1 MIVRLNVKS
10 NHPTISDIDDS
21 GIRPGSK
28 DYSGSFAGQEP
39 QKWFAG
45 LVATML
51 APLRLKHRPF
61 DFVGLATELLDR
73 VANLFISQVR
83 FLNLDR
89 CHSSCSLA
97 LFIRR
102 TVREPTIP
110 PAMNPIISPQA
121 AVLVIEPNN
130 SAGNS

>member
-51 APLRLKHRPF
+51 APLRPKHRPF
-61 DFVGLATELLDR
+61 DFVGPATELPDR
-73 VANLFISQVR
+73 VANLSISHGW

-97 LFIRR
+97 LSIRI
-102 TVREPTIP
+102 TVREPTIA
-110 PAMNPIISPQA
+110 PATNPT
-121 AVLVIEPNN
+121 
-130 SAGNS
+130 

>member
-28 DYSGSFAGQEP
+28 HYSRSFAGQEP

-51 APLRLKHRPF
+51 TPLRLKHRPL
-61 DFVGLATELLDR
+61 DLAGLATELLDR
-73 VANLFISQVR
+73 IANLFISQVR
-83 FLNLDR
+83 FLDR
-89 CHSSCSLA
+89 KSTRLTSSHEWLS
-97 LFIRR
+97 
-102 TVREPTIP
+102 
-110 PAMNPIISPQA
+110 
-121 AVLVIEPNN
+121 
-130 SAGNS
+130 